1 MMKPFLLTLSITFSL
16 AVANLQAQDYY
27 TGKDTIKT
35 ATETFVVK
43 NYGSYFSVQNVK
55 NVKMNAFQYDTK
67 TGKLLSMAETGFP
80 TAQPDKAMF
89 AEILKE
95 VFTKEEIAK
104 FSNDGRNGIGLY
116 FVIEPNSGKTLE
128 VKFEILNIPESNNPI
143 MLSVP
148 VSKLERLE
156 LLMKQKLIWS
166 VPKSKKWK
174 YVSDIRAPYGYF

>member
-1 MMKPFLLTLSITFSL
+1 MKSRLNILLFTFLISIYS
-16 AVANLQAQDYY
+16 VRAQDYY

-67 TGKLLSMAETGFP
+67 TGKLLSEAETGFP

-95 VFTKEEIAK
+95 VFTEEEIAK
-104 FSNDGRNGIGLY
+104 YSNDGRNGIGLY

-128 VKFEILNIPESNNPI
+128 VEFEILNIPESNNPI

-156 LLMKQKLIWS
+156 LLMKQKLFWL
-166 VPKSKKWK
+166 VPASNKWK
-174 YVSDIRAPYGYF
+174 NVSDIRAPYGYF

>member
-1 MMKPFLLTLSITFSL
+1 MKPLLLTLSITFSL
-16 AVANLQAQDYY
+16 AAANLQAQDYY

-67 TGKLLSMAETGFP
+67 TEKLLSEAETGFP
-80 TAQPDKAMF
+80 SAQPDKQMF
-89 AEILKE
+89 ETILNE

-104 FSNDGRNGIGLY
+104 YSNDGRNGIGLY
-116 FVIEPNSGKTLE
+116 FVIEPNTGRTLE
-128 VKFEILNIPESNNPI
+128 VKFEINNCPEINNPI
-143 MLSVP
+143 ILSVP
-148 VSKLERLE
+148 ASKLERLE

-166 VPKSKKWK
+166 IPKSNKWK
-174 YVSDIRAPYGYF
+174 NVSDIRAPYGYF